1 MQKTY
6 AIVDNDP
13 LVLAVMRNV
22 LSKLLPS
29 EYVCKWCVK
38 SGVQALKYCQVTKTT
53 PDYILID
60 MSMKDM
66 SGVEV
71 IRAIREKNN
80 NIILI
85 GMTSYDCRSYASSVA
100 QVGGQAMVAKDNF
113 KGLAEALQYC
123 DNQKVYGCRCVRDV
137 AYDFATPQESF
148 IRLSKSRSRSV
159 LPPQELKI
167 MDLLSK
173 GCTTNQ
179 IAAQLGLMPNTINTH
194 IHRIY
199 KNCMFLTECK
209 QYPRLLQCKIVSK
222 LAICNILII
231 RFRIIRILLKKRIT
245 HVNENIFARY

>member
-167 MDLLSK
+167 MDLL
-173 GCTTNQ
+173 
-179 IAAQLGLMPNTINTH
+179 
-194 IHRIY
+194 
-199 KNCMFLTECK
+199 
-209 QYPRLLQCKIVSK
+209 
-222 LAICNILII
+222 
-231 RFRIIRILLKKRIT
+231 
-245 HVNENIFARY
+245 

>member
-71 IRAIREKNN
+71 IRAIREQNS
-80 NIILI
+80 NIVLI
-85 GMTSYDCRSYASSVA
+85 GMTSYDCRSYASMVA

-123 DNQKVYGCRCVRDV
+123 DNQKVYGCRCVKDV

-179 IAAQLGLMPNTINTH
+179 VAAQLGLMPNTINTH
-194 IHRIY
+194 IHK
-199 KNCMFLTECK
+199 KNKKLHVSNRVQAISAFAAMQNREQTSNL
-209 QYPRLLQCKIVSK
+209 QYFNNSPQSHPNPSQETDNAC
-222 LAICNILII
+222 
-231 RFRIIRILLKKRIT
+231 
-245 HVNENIFARY
+245 

>member
-29 EYVCKWCVK
+29 EYACKWCVK
-38 SGVQALKYCQVTKTT
+38 SGVQALKYCQVAKTT

-66 SGVEV
+66 SGVDV
-71 IRAIREKNN
+71 IRAIREQNN
-80 NIILI
+80 SIILI
-85 GMTSYDCRSYASSVA
+85 GMTSYDCRSYASMVS

-123 DNQKVYGCRCVRDV
+123 DKQNVYGCRCVKDV
-137 AYDFATPQESF
+137 VYDFATPQESF

-167 MDLLSK
+167 MDLLTK
-173 GCTTNQ
+173 GYTTNQ

-199 KNCMFLTECK
+199 KKLHVSNRVQAISAFAAMQNREQDSNIQYFNDSPQNHPNFLQETDNAC
-209 QYPRLLQCKIVSK
+209 
-222 LAICNILII
+222 
-231 RFRIIRILLKKRIT
+231 
-245 HVNENIFARY
+245 